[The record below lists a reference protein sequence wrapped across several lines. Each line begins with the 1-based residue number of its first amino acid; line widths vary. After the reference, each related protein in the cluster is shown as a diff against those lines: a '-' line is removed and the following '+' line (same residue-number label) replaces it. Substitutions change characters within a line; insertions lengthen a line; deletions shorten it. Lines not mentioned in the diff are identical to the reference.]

1 LGLSQVFGFA
11 KQSGGNVQ
19 IYSEV
24 GVGTTVRLYLP
35 AAPDSLNG
43 IAEVPVPEQLESYR
57 GSETIL
63 LVEDNDGMREIA
75 EAQLRALGYDV
86 ATAEGAA
93 TALEVLASERRI
105 DLLLTDIV
113 MPGGLDGR
121 ELAVRAREARPNLKV
136 LFTSGF
142 TEAAVAASIQSDFG
156 GAMLSKPY
164 RHADLAKRVRTML
177 EAHGR

>member
-1 LGLSQVFGFA
+1 MVFGFL
-11 KQSGGNVQ
+11 KQSGGHVSV
-19 IYSEV
+19 YSEV
-24 GVGTTVRLYLP
+24 GAGNVRRRRHFSWP
-35 AAPDSLNG
+35 PEAPNG
-43 IAEVPVPEQLESYR
+43 RDNIPVSEHLASYG

-86 ATAEGAA
+86 ATADGA
-93 TALEVLASERRI
+93 TAALDVLRSDRRI

-121 ELAVRAREARPNLKV
+121 ELALRAREVRPSLKV

-142 TEAAVAASIQSDFG
+142 TEAAVATSIQNEFG
-156 GAMLSKPY
+156 GAMISKPY

-177 EAHGR
+177 GGA